1 MDDFDSDDD
10 EDAEESKSQAKQVN
24 LNDFLNEDDSE

>member
-10 EDAEESKSQAKQVN
+10 EDAEESKGQAKQVN
-24 LNDFLNEDDSE
+24 LNDFLNEEDSE